1 MSKDL
6 LFDVILNEIADI
18 VGHEDVTVREAERI
32 AYSMDV
38 YLVSQIWLDSGQ
50 KPPRPD
56 WIVFPESTDEISR
69 LLKMASRHGIP
80 VIPYGGGTGSQGGT
94 VPLYGGMLLDLK
106 KMNSIIRID
115 EKSFTVTVQPGVNG
129 QHLEW
134 TLNKKG
140 FTLAHYP
147 ASIYGATVGGY
158 VAARGSGTL
167 STKYGK
173 AEDMVINMEIVLPS
187 GEVIRTLP
195 VPSHACGPDLLQ
207 LFVGSEGTL
216 GVITE
221 ITMRL
226 DPIPEERRWR
236 AYLFDD
242 IRNGLEAGRRIMT
255 KRLKP
260 CTIRLYDENSTQ
272 RIVKTVL
279 GLDVAGSYMVIG
291 SDGDKRCIDLEME
304 TIHEICTDQNG
315 KDLGPELGEH
325 WWKHRYD
332 FYFPP
337 LNLMLPQMFGT
348 IETTATFDRIYDI
361 YTAKKH
367 VIEKEFKEWGTTYIG
382 HFSHWFPWGVMV
394 YDRFIIDKPPQDPHE
409 ALQLHTE
416 IWGKA
421 ARTSIQHGGILNDHH
436 GIGFK
441 LGWLM
446 PEQYGPAW
454 SVLQGIKDHLDPL
467 GIMNPG
473 KLGFSR
479 RCK

>member
-1 MSKDL
+1 LD
-6 LFDVILNEIADI
+6 
-18 VGHEDVTVREAERI
+18 
-32 AYSMDV
+32 AYYV
-38 YLVSQIWLDSGQ
+38 PQIWLDRGQ
-50 KPPRPD
+50 TPPKPD
-56 WIVFPESTDEISR
+56 WIVFPESVDEISR
-69 LLKMASRHGIP
+69 LLKLASRHRVP
-80 VIPYGGGTGSQGGT
+80 VIPYGGGTGSQGGS
-94 VPLYGGMLLDLK
+94 VPLYGGILLDLK
-106 KMNSIIRID
+106 KINRIAKID
-115 EKSFTVTVQPGVNG
+115 EESCTVTAEAGING

-134 TLNKKG
+134 TVNKKG
-140 FTLAHYP
+140 LTLAHYP
-147 ASIYGATVGGY
+147 ASEYGATLGGY

-173 AEDMVINMEIVLPS
+173 AEDMVLSMEIVLPS
-187 GEVIRTLP
+187 GERIRTLP
-195 VPSHACGPDLLQ
+195 VPNHACGPGLLQ

-216 GVITE
+216 GIITE
-221 ITMRL
+221 VTMRL

-236 AYLFDD
+236 AYIFDD
-242 IRNGLEAGRRIMT
+242 IRKGLEAGRRIMT
-255 KRLKP
+255 KRLRP

-272 RIVKTVL
+272 RIVKKVL
-279 GLDVAGSYMVIG
+279 DLDVAGSYMVIG
-291 SDGDKRCIDLEME
+291 SDGDKKAVDLEMN
-304 TIHEICTDQNG
+304 TIHGICTNLEG

-337 LNLMLPQMFGT
+337 LTLMLPQMYGT
-348 IETTATFDRIYDI
+348 VETTATFDRIYDI
-361 YTAKKH
+361 YMAKKQ
-367 VIEKEFKEWGTTYIG
+367 VIEDEFKDWGATYIA

-394 YDRFIIDKPPQDPHE
+394 YDRFIIDKPPQDPRE

-416 IWGKA
+416 IWGKL

-454 SVLQGIKDHLDPL
+454 PVMQGIKDLLDPL

-473 KLGFSR
+473 KLGFIR
-479 RCK
+479 R

>member
-1 MSKDL
+1 MSGAL
-6 LFDVILNEIADI
+6 VFDVIKNEIMDI
-18 VGHEDVTVREAERI
+18 VGYDDVTVQEAERI
-32 AYSMDV
+32 AYALDS
-38 YLVSQIWLDSGQ
+38 YLVPQIWLDKGLA
-50 KPPRPD
+50 PPKPD
-56 WIVFPESTDEISR
+56 WIVFPESADEISR
-69 LLKMASRHGIP
+69 LLKLASRHRIP

-106 KMNSIIRID
+106 KMNRIIKID
-115 EKSFTVTVQPGVNG
+115 EQSLTVTAEAGVNG

-134 TLNKKG
+134 SVNKKG
-140 FTLAHYP
+140 LTMAHYP
-147 ASIYGATVGGY
+147 ASEYGATLGGY

-173 AEDMVINMEIVLPS
+173 AEDMVLSLEIVLPS
-187 GEVIRTLP
+187 GERIRTLP
-195 VPSHACGPDLLQ
+195 VPNHACGPGLLQ
-207 LFVGSEGTL
+207 VFVGSEGTL
-216 GVITE
+216 GIITE
-221 ITMRL
+221 VTIRL
-226 DPIPEERRWR
+226 DPLPEERRWR

-242 IRNGLEAGRRIMT
+242 IRKGLEAGRTIMT
-255 KRLKP
+255 KRLRP

-272 RIVKTVL
+272 RIVKRVL
-279 GLDVAGSYMVIG
+279 DLDVAGSYMVIG
-291 SDGDKRCIDLEME
+291 SDGSRESVDLEMK
-304 TIHEICTDQNG
+304 TIQEICTYLGG
-315 KDLGPELGEH
+315 KDLGAELGEH
-325 WWKHRYD
+325 WWKHRYN

-337 LNLMLPQMFGT
+337 LTLMLPQMFGT

-361 YTAKKH
+361 YVAKKRL
-367 VIEKEFKEWGTTYIG
+367 IEEEFKDWAATYIA

-421 ARTSIQHGGILNDHH
+421 ARTSLRHGGILNDHH

-454 SVLQGIKDHLDPL
+454 PVLQGIKDLLDPL

-473 KLGFSR
+473 KLGFAR
-479 RCK
+479 R

>member
-1 MSKDL
+1 MSESL
-6 LFDVILNEIADI
+6 LFDVIKNELMDI
-18 VGHEDVTVREAERI
+18 VGYEDVTVREAERV
-32 AYSMDV
+32 AYSLDA
-38 YLVSQIWLDSGQ
+38 YLVPQIWLDRGLT
-50 KPPRPD
+50 PPKPD
-56 WIVFPESTDEISR
+56 WIVFPESADEISR
-69 LLKMASRHGIP
+69 LLKLASRHKIP
-80 VIPYGGGTGSQGGT
+80 VIPYGGGTGSQGGSI
-94 VPLYGGMLLDLK
+94 PLYGGIMLDLK
-106 KMNSIIRID
+106 KLNRIIKID
-115 EKSFTVTVQPGVNG
+115 EESLTVTAQPGVNG

-134 TLNKKG
+134 AVNKKG
-140 FTLAHYP
+140 LTLAHYP
-147 ASIYGATVGGY
+147 ASEYGATLGGY
-158 VAARGSGTL
+158 VAARGTGTL

-173 AEDMVINMEIVLPS
+173 AEDMVLNMEVVLAS
-187 GEVIRTLP
+187 GERIRTLP
-195 VPSHACGPDLLQ
+195 VPNHACGPGFLQ

-226 DPIPEERRWR
+226 DPVPEERRWR

-242 IRNGLEAGRRIMT
+242 IRKGLEAGRRIMT
-255 KRLKP
+255 KRLRP

-272 RIVKTVL
+272 RVVKKVL

-291 SDGDKRCIDLEME
+291 SDGDKASVGLEMGS
-304 TIHEICTDQNG
+304 IHEICTNQGG
-315 KDLGPELGEH
+315 KDLGSELGEH

-337 LNLMLPQMFGT
+337 LTLMLPQMFGT
-348 IETTATFDRIYDI
+348 VETTATFNRIYDI
-361 YTAKKH
+361 YLAKKRL
-367 VIEKEFKEWGTTYIG
+367 IEEDFKDWGTTYIG

-394 YDRFIIDKPPQDPHE
+394 YDRFIIEKPPKDPHE

-421 ARTSIQHGGILNDHH
+421 ARTSIKHGGILNDHH

-446 PEQYGPAW
+446 PEQYGSAW
-454 SVLQGIKDHLDPL
+454 PILQGIKDLLDPS

-473 KLGFSR
+473 KLGFQR
-479 RCK
+479 R